1 LSITIHPGATALLQR
16 AMQQVLAEVAF
27 QVEAK
32 AKENAT
38 PFVDTG
44 FLRSSIQTITP
55 GEDGIAGRA
64 ELHTGRSG
72 QERLYTAADTRA
84 ARDDEALVVCHAD
97 YAYWVERRTPFLL
110 PAAQAVAADVGAIVQ
125 RHRL

>member
-1 LSITIHPGATALLQR
+1 MSITIHPGATAQLQR

-32 AKENAT
+32 AKENA
-38 PFVDTG
+38 PVDTG
-44 FLRSSIQTITP
+44 FLRATIQTITP
-55 GEDGIAGRA
+55 GENGAAARA
-64 ELHTGRSG
+64 ELRTGRSG
-72 QERLYTAADTRA
+72 QERLHTAADTRA

>member
-1 LSITIHPGATALLQR
+1 
-16 AMQQVLAEVAF
+16 MQQVLAEVAF

-32 AKENAT
+32 AKENA
-38 PFVDTG
+38 PVDTG
-44 FLRSSIQTITP
+44 FLRATIQTITP
-55 GEDGIAGRA
+55 GENGAAARAETHAGRV
-64 ELHTGRSG
+64 
-72 QERLYTAADTRA
+72 YAAPATRA